1 MPVHPGDCEASSQKL
16 ELGILLELKSKS
28 TWTAETDVGEV
39 AVDADAVDAGRWLA
53 EVDLA
58 LAAFASEAGG
68 AIAAEI
74 VDQIGAVGAEETGPV
89 GAVVDHLVAELAL
102 PSGRTDAL
110 EAAALQRQTLGPVL
124 TRIVGA
130 WIQRAGAV
138 GARVAAAAEAGQV
151 ARTRFVLAHGVVVAR
166 AFLTRFHPTAGFLF
180 LALEAGIAFRTG
192 AGVALIM
199 THVMVTGHGLFWS
212 MDGWMDG
219 WSLPGRN
226 LGTFRR
232 CNTDGKHNHRRRS
245 RRSGR

>member
-1 MPVHPGDCEASSQKL
+1 MPVHPGDCEASSQKF

-110 EAAALQRQTLGPVL
+110 EAAALQR
-124 TRIVGA
+124 
-130 WIQRAGAV
+130 
-138 GARVAAAAEAGQV
+138 
-151 ARTRFVLAHGVVVAR
+151 
-166 AFLTRFHPTAGFLF
+166 
-180 LALEAGIAFRTG
+180 
-192 AGVALIM
+192 
-199 THVMVTGHGLFWS
+199 
-212 MDGWMDG
+212 
-219 WSLPGRN
+219 
-226 LGTFRR
+226 
-232 CNTDGKHNHRRRS
+232 
-245 RRSGR
+245 